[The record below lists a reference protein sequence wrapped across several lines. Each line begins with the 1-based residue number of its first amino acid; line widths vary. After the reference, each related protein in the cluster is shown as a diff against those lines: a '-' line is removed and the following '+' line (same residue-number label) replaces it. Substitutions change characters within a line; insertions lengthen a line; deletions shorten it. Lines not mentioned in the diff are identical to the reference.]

1 MCANIDKKSEI
12 VMENNEKSSRL
23 YRVVFRSDCGHR
35 ETTNQQIFNP
45 VRISYNF
52 IIFVSVRF

>member
-1 MCANIDKKSEI
+1 MK
-12 VMENNEKSSRL
+12 NNEKSSRL

-45 VRISYNF
+45 VRIIYNF